1 MAVSSGGGA
10 SWASLL
16 GDSLPTRNDKN
27 VMEIVLEQD
36 FKGMYNASEEEV
48 AKVLQKLGADLRP
61 GVHIEG
67 VQICPLG
74 KNVIQVTLNKNVDM
88 SRFYNKDV
96 LEIKEGGRISQIR
109 QSGKREVILTIKV
122 LHPNAL
128 DDTVFKYLCCLK
140 KVEKKKVILDTYKEG
155 PLCGF
160 QNGDRKYSLEFR
172 TDITVGPTHVI
183 DGQKVTFSFPGQRRT
198 CFRCFETPNLCQGRG
213 VAKDCEA
220 AGGVR
225 VMLTDYMTKF
235 WAKIKYK
242 PDKTDLPTDLEE
254 IEPNYQIADHGTIME
269 FLVQHGLTQGHG
281 NVNIKEN
288 GQVIISELEPRV
300 CMQMIDEING
310 QKFNQKNVY
319 CHGIVPATPKKN
331 ETPAL
336 ITKPV
341 PAVKTPPGNI
351 LPLLHRLPL
360 LLPSQLNQIL
370 QLSLQLLLSLPFLL
384 IAKKVI
390 R

>member
-27 VMEIVLEQD
+27 VMEIVLEKD

-88 SRFYNKDV
+88 SRFCNKDV
-96 LEIKEGGRISQIR
+96 FEIKEGGRISQIR

-128 DDTVFKYLCCLK
+128 DDTVFKYLCCLG
-140 KVEKKKVILDTYKEG
+140 KVEKKKVILNTYKEG

-198 CFRCFETPNLCQGRG
+198 CFRCFETPNLCQ
-213 VAKDCEA
+213 
-220 AGGVR
+220 
-225 VMLTDYMTKF
+225 
-235 WAKIKYK
+235 
-242 PDKTDLPTDLEE
+242 
-254 IEPNYQIADHGTIME
+254 
-269 FLVQHGLTQGHG
+269 
-281 NVNIKEN
+281 
-288 GQVIISELEPRV
+288 
-300 CMQMIDEING
+300 
-310 QKFNQKNVY
+310 
-319 CHGIVPATPKKN
+319 
-331 ETPAL
+331 
-336 ITKPV
+336 
-341 PAVKTPPGNI
+341 
-351 LPLLHRLPL
+351 
-360 LLPSQLNQIL
+360 
-370 QLSLQLLLSLPFLL
+370 
-384 IAKKVI
+384 
-390 R
+390 